1 MADGDQTFVVT
12 TDTRARVHRAK
23 SEYVWEIVCTATY
36 DSDDSSA
43 VTVAIPLN
51 GIIRNIV
58 YVTPN
63 TANDDLTSTLLIRD
77 NSDYTIFTTGSGI
90 AETTT
95 NSYAVDLAVSGNID
109 LVHTLNE
116 AAGAAAVFTVT
127 LRGV

>member
-1 MADGDQTFVVT
+1 MADGDQTFVIT
-12 TDTRARVHRAK
+12 TDTKAK
-23 SEYVWEIVCTATY
+23 VNRTRSEQVWEIVCTATY
-36 DSDDSSA
+36 DSAGAAA

-95 NSYAVDLAVSGNID
+95 NSYSVDLAVSGTID